1 MVVYFGVIM
10 IPRVT
15 CNMTSYRAMPKKSE
29 VEPDDI
35 LKEDDEPKVLKS
47 TIGNRML
54 AGFHRTSNAFLE
66 YTAKG
71 FNGDVNS
78 NFYEFLAL
86 GRVPYLIG
94 SGTFIALFNA
104 MNKHFSSSEAQAA
117 RKTGLKFATGVV
129 LYGLIKTLSKDLVSR
144 PVAWATGVDIEQPYI
159 NNITPFPKIIKG
171 KPEKKGDPR
180 PFIVKENPD
189 TQIQYQ
195 KLYESREFP
204 RIDLLKEEDFERIA
218 RKNGLGTDLNCAETE
233 VKPLIKNVI
242 STATTA
248 QRVSSFLWAACGVA
262 LAACGNW
269 DEFYDTYLRSSGVGG
284 FVPDKEKSFIENAKA
299 RVSHYLNHSKQTM
312 VGLKDTIVTSSKEF
326 YNGPAG
332 STGFKKHAGK
342 ALLWT
347 AAASSVLGVANTIIR
362 ARAMGSKL
370 CNDNVIDKSKD
381 SMVV

>member
-15 CNMTSYRAMPKKSE
+15 CNVISHRATPKKSE
-29 VEPDDI
+29 VEQDEV
-35 LKEDDEPKVLKS
+35 LRQHDEPKVLKS

-66 YTAKG
+66 YSAKG
-71 FNGDVNS
+71 FKGDVNS

-104 MNKHFSSSEAQAA
+104 MNSHFDSAGGQAA

-129 LYGLIKTLSKDLVSR
+129 LYGLLKTISKDFVSR

-189 TQIQYQ
+189 LQPQYQ
-195 KLYESREFP
+195 KLFESREFP

-218 RKNGLGTDLNCAETE
+218 RKNGLGENLNCAETE
-233 VKPLIKNVI
+233 VKPIIKNII

-248 QRVSSFLWAACGVA
+248 QRISSFLWAATGVC
-262 LAACGNW
+262 LAACGDW
-269 DEFYDTYLRSSGVGG
+269 DDFYGTYLRSSKAGG
-284 FVPDKEKSFIENAKA
+284 FVPDKEKTFTENLKA
-299 RVSHYLNHSKQTM
+299 RSAHYFEHTKLTLK
-312 VGLKDTIVTSSKEF
+312 GLGKTIAGSASEL
-326 YNGPAG
+326 YNGPKGA
-332 STGFKKHAGK
+332 TGFKKHAGK
-342 ALLWT
+342 SLVWI
-347 AAASSVLGVANTIIR
+347 AAASSIFGVANTIIR
-362 ARAMGSKL
+362 ARAMGRNL
-370 CNDNVIDKSKD
+370 CNENVIDKSKD